1 MKKNEIKKRIIA
13 FAAAAVLAITVY
25 APEAAF
31 ATEDQE
37 AQAPETT
44 QSSEL
49 AEKPAPEPAAEP
61 EPAPAPAGEGG
72 SNKLSNTQALDSFN
86 SLPESVRR
94 MVMDADSE
102 DSY

>member
-1 MKKNEIKKRIIA
+1 MTEEEYYGGYENAED
-13 FAAAAVLAITVY
+13 AVSEDSAREE
-25 APEAAF
+25 APA
-31 ATEDQE
+31 
-37 AQAPETT
+37 
-44 QSSEL
+44 
-49 AEKPAPEPAAEP
+49 PAPEPAAEP
-61 EPAPAPAGEGG
+61 EPAPVPAGEGG